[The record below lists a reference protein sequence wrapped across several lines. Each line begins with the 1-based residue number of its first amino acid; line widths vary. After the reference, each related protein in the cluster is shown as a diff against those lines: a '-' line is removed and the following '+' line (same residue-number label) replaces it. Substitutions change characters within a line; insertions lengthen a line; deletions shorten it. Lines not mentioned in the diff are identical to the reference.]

1 MVAVYGRDHGPACRV
16 IGLGHRV
23 VQDCNCPGERHSVC
37 ALVSAGRVA
46 GVPMNVTVIWDPAHR
61 RYLARCGVGPNALF
75 AVLEPVAWVDG
86 RPVEWKRV
94 TEYQPAKAEA

>member
-1 MVAVYGRDHGPACRV
+1 
-16 IGLGHRV
+16 
-23 VQDCNCPGERHSVC
+23 
-37 ALVSAGRVA
+37 
-46 GVPMNVTVIWDPAHR
+46 MNVTVIWDPAHR